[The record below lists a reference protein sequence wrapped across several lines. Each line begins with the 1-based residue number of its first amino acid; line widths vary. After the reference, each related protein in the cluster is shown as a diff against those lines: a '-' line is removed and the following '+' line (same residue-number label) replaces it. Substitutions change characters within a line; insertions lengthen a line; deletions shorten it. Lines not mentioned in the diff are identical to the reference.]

1 MRSLKIKA
9 AQNFTAHGHI
19 KRTTKK
25 QLQVYLRVA
34 IQKKDYIQALTLLNY
49 LITKEP
55 YNAKHYSNR
64 ALVYYHCHC
73 WAKALGSYNQALAL
87 NPSSDQIYVSRA
99 KCKAA
104 MGNYQQ
110 AITDYDHAI
119 SLNPRNIKARLNQG
133 ILFRALEL
141 YDEAIV
147 CFGLALFV
155 GSLQAQVYAERG
167 RTHHLNNHWNCAIG
181 DYQRA
186 LAIIQ
191 QSPNELLAH
200 QIYDWLAELLN

>member
-1 MRSLKIKA
+1 MRSLEITAPKNSIAHEQIKP
-9 AQNFTAHGHI
+9 TA
-19 KRTTKK
+19 KK
-25 QLQVYLRVA
+25 QLQVYLRIA
-34 IQKKDYIQALTLLNY
+34 IQKKDYAQALTLLNH

-55 YNAKHYSNR
+55 SNAKHYSNR

-73 WAKALGSYNQALAL
+73 WSKALGSYNQALAI
-87 NPSSDQIYVSRA
+87 NPSNDQIYVGRA
-99 KCKAA
+99 KCKTA

-110 AITDYDHAI
+110 AIADYDYAI
-119 SLNPRNIKARLNQG
+119 GLNPRNIKARLNQG

-141 YDEAIV
+141 YDDAIV

-167 RTHHLNNHWNCAIG
+167 RTYHLSNHWNCAIG

-186 LAIIQ
+186 LTIIQ
-191 QSPNELLAH
+191 QSPNDSLAE
-200 QIYDWLAELLN
+200 QIHDWMAELLN